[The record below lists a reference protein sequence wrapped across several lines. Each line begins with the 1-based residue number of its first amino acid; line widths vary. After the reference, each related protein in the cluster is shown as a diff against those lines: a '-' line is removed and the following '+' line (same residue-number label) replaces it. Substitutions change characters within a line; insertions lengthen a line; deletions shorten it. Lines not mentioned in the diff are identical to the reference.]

1 MVSSPDPRPALPSR
15 RDVLRWTLLVGAA
28 APALSACGGFSTS
41 GASGGGGGG
50 GLTFLSTQFTPVE
63 EAERFRAVLKGA
75 ASGKVS
81 YVTSDAGQLSTQVT
95 SQVASG
101 KVKVDLLGGLHG
113 DLAPLADGKLED
125 LSDLVEELSGNGY
138 PEDFLTLAKAG
149 TDSTWYVPW
158 AQATYLVA
166 VNKSALEHLPSG
178 ADVEAL
184 TYDQYLDWAIA
195 ARKANGGKAQFGLPA
210 GPESLLH
217 RFIQGYLY
225 PSFTGAQVTAFRS
238 EEAVTMWE
246 YLKDLWANTL
256 AASANV
262 DFLQEP
268 LASGEVTVGWDHVAR
283 LVEAPK
289 ESPDDWLMVPA
300 PAGPKGRGYM
310 AVLTGLAIPK
320 GAPDVAASKELIRQ
334 LSTEKTQ
341 IELLRQNAFFPTVD
355 AQIPS
360 DLPPAIQLE
369 ADAVTKQ
376 ASASDALLALPP
388 VGLGEQDGA
397 MSKVFRDA
405 FTSIVLDGDD
415 IRKTL
420 DTQASNMQAIL
431 DQVGVPCW
439 APDPATGDTCKVG

>member
-1 MVSSPDPRPALPSR
+1 MAAHDPRPLPPSR
-15 RDVLRWTLLVGAA
+15 RDVLRWGLTLGAA
-28 APALSACGGFSTS
+28 APVLSACGGFSTS
-41 GASGGGGGG
+41 GGGGGGG
-50 GLTFLSTQFTPVE
+50 GLTMLSTQFVPVE
-63 EAERFRAVLKGA
+63 EAERFRKILGTAYD
-75 ASGKVS
+75 GKAS
-81 YVTSDAGQLSTQVT
+81 YVPVDAGQFATQVK
-95 SQVASG
+95 SQVSSGNVKAS
-101 KVKVDLLGGLHG
+101 VLGGLHG
-113 DLAPLADGKLED
+113 DLAPLADGQLED
-125 LSDLVEELSGNGY
+125 LSDLVDELSANGY

-149 TDSTWYVPW
+149 TDTAWYVPW
-158 AQATYLVA
+158 AQATYVVA

-178 ADVEAL
+178 ADVESL

-195 ARKANGGKAQFGLPA
+195 ARKANGGKAVFGLPA

-238 EEAVTMWE
+238 DEAVTMWE
-246 YLKDLWANTL
+246 YLKELWANTL

-262 DFLQEP
+262 DFMQEP
-268 LASGEVTVGWDHVAR
+268 LATGEVTVGWDHVAR

-289 ESPDDWLMVPA
+289 DSPDDWVMVPA

-320 GAPDVAASKELIRQ
+320 GAPDADRAKELIKA

-341 IELLRQNAFFPTVD
+341 IEVLRQNAFFPTVD

-360 DLPPAIQLE
+360 DLPPAIKLE
-369 ADAVTKQ
+369 ADAVSKQ
-376 ASASDALLALPP
+376 AESSDAILALPP

-405 FTSIVLDGDD
+405 FTSIVLDGED

-431 DQVGVPCW
+431 DQAGVPCW
-439 APDPATGDTCKVG
+439 APDPAGEGTCQVG